1 MRVLLTGATGFA
13 GGHILRALLNAN
25 IKVRAPVRHTAH
37 KLPADALLETPL
49 IDDLLTADWDTL
61 CEGVDAVVHAAAYA
75 HDDRADPAKIF
86 RINRDATT
94 ALAQAAGQHGARFI
108 FLSSIR
114 AQAGVSSPVPLKD
127 CDPPQPDGP
136 YGEAKL
142 AAEAAINQAC
152 PNNICLRLAPL
163 YGPGV
168 KGNLATLF
176 KLAQTGI
183 PLPFGALT
191 AKRSLLSVHTLSEL
205 IVRLLQDAPDLVGTF
220 LVAEPG
226 ALSICEMIATLRE
239 AAGRQPRL
247 IPVPAGLIKAVCW
260 ALNRPLL
267 WARLGEGLVVSEEL
281 AIETNY
287 PTLFRTSSQDLAR
300 WVKANQAD

>member
-25 IKVRAPVRHTAH
+25 INVRAPVRGAAST
-37 KLPADALLETPL
+37 LPSNPLLETPR
-49 IDDLLTADWDTL
+49 IDDLATANWNEL
-61 CEGVDAVVHAAAYA
+61 CNGVDAVVHAAAYA

-86 RINRDATT
+86 RINRDATA
-94 ALAQAAGQHGARFI
+94 ALAQAAAHHHARFI

-127 CDPPQPDGP
+127 GDPPQPDGP

-152 PNNICLRLAPL
+152 PNNISLRLAPL

-176 KLAQTGI
+176 KLAKTGL
-183 PLPFGALT
+183 PLPFGAIT

-205 IVRLLQDAPDLVGTF
+205 IVRLLQDDPDLRGTF
-220 LVAEPG
+220 LVPEPG
-226 ALSICEMIATLRE
+226 ALSIGHMIATLR
-239 AAGRQPRL
+239 AGAGRPPRL
-247 IPVPAGLIKAVCW
+247 IPVPAPWIKAACF
-260 ALNRPLL
+260 ALNKPLL
-267 WARLGEGLVVSEEL
+267 WSRLGEPLVVSDAL
-281 AIETNY
+281 QLRDLY
-287 PTLFRTSSQDLAR
+287 PAVLRPSSQGLTQ
-300 WVKANQAD
+300 WVKADQAD

>member
-13 GGHILRALLNAN
+13 GGHILRALLDAN
-25 IKVRAPVRHTAH
+25 ISVRAPVRGAASA
-37 KLPADALLETPL
+37 LPSSPLLETPR
-49 IDDLLTADWDTL
+49 IDDLSTANWNEL
-61 CEGVDAVVHAAAYA
+61 CNGVDAVVHAAAYA

-86 RINRDATT
+86 RINRDATA
-94 ALAQAAGQHGARFI
+94 ALALAATHQNARFI

-114 AQAGVSSPVPLKD
+114 AQAGVSSLVPLKD
-127 CDPPQPDGP
+127 GDPPQPDGP

-176 KLAQTGI
+176 KLAKTGL

-191 AKRSLLSVHTLSEL
+191 AKRSLLSVQTLSDL
-205 IVRLLQDAPDLVGTF
+205 IVRLLQDDPDLRGTF
-220 LVAEPG
+220 LVAETG
-226 ALSICEMIATLRE
+226 ALSIGEMLTTLR
-239 AAGRQPRL
+239 AGAGRPPRL
-247 IPVPAGLIKAVCW
+247 IPVPASWIKAVCF
-260 ALNRPLL
+260 ALNKPLL
-267 WARLGEGLVVSEEL
+267 WARLGEPLVVGDTL
-281 AIETNY
+281 ALERRY
-287 PTLFRTSSQDLAR
+287 PALFRPSSQGLTR
-300 WVKANQAD
+300 WAKADQAD

>member
-13 GGHILRALLNAN
+13 GGHILRALLDAK
-25 IKVRAPVRHTAH
+25 IKVRAPLRQTAH
-37 KLPADALLETPL
+37 NLPADALLETPL
-49 IDDLLTADWDTL
+49 IDDLLTADWNQL

-86 RINRDATT
+86 RINRDATA
-94 ALAQAAGQHGARFI
+94 ALAQAAGRRGARFI

-127 CDPPQPDGP
+127 GDPPQPDGP

-142 AAEAAINQAC
+142 AAEAAIKQVC

-163 YGPGV
+163 YGAGV

-226 ALSICEMIATLRE
+226 ALSIGEMIATLRA
-239 AAGRQPRL
+239 AAGRPPRL
-247 IPVPAGLIKAVCW
+247 IPVPAGLIKAACL
-260 ALNRPLL
+260 ALKRPLL
-267 WARLGEGLVVSEEL
+267 WARLGEPLVVSEAL
-281 AIETNY
+281 ALERRY
-287 PTLFRTSSQDLAR
+287 PAVLRPSSEGLTR
-300 WVKANQAD
+300 WV